1 MKQANLRYM
10 FKKSSRCVRASSGV
24 ASPDPLFPILST
36 SSTIKAS
43 KNTEQDPDD
52 PEPADEED
60 IQMEYSS
67 D

>member
-1 MKQANLRYM
+1 V
-10 FKKSSRCVRASSGV
+10 FKKASRSVCGSSGV
-24 ASPDPLFPILST
+24 ASPDSLSPIPST
-36 SSTIKAS
+36 FSAMKAS
-43 KNTEQDPDD
+43 NNTEQD